1 VKEVRTPSKGEDDA
15 NELERA
21 HGPLQSY
28 LRTRSLWMDRNQRPA
43 SPWEVGSTLTAALDI
58 DLTALASNYP
68 EIAVIAVGG
77 YGRRELCLFSDI
89 DLLLLHEGPA
99 PEEAVRAILYPLWD
113 TGVKVG
119 HATRTVRSTLSFV
132 GEDFPTLCTLLTA
145 RIVCGP
151 GTLVEEL
158 NHGLSRLIGTPR
170 IGFEDRLATE
180 ERQVWSQEPYAV
192 QDLDLK
198 NSRGGLRSLHRLQ
211 WDRRRAELLN
221 EASELEADVVET
233 QARQTLLGVRAA
245 LHAVQGR
252 AADRYALELRD
263 AVGRWLGREPLDV
276 ATEVYKSARAV
287 DARAALRWAEVRPA
301 GTDPIAHAG
310 LAVSRFIRSRWG
322 RSGRGDGAA
331 TPFGFA
337 RAAAGSHSGGRL
349 SAWQCEFASKSGPP
363 DWTAG
368 DRSALLSLLAAGSP
382 GWEALL
388 SLWDTGW
395 LVRAIP
401 EISHLSGLAQSA
413 PFHLHPADAHLGR
426 TVNEVVTIADQA
438 GTWTADLADEI
449 GGLDELLLSA
459 FLHDAGKGLGGN
471 HSEIGAQLASE
482 LLNRAGFGPAA
493 GGLVSRAVRQHL
505 LLPDAAVRR
514 DIDDPLVV
522 HELAATIA
530 DLDLLR
536 MLVLL
541 SVADARAT
549 GPDMWSPWKE
559 TLIRGLYAK
568 VAAQLEGTSS
578 TLHMELE
585 GKVASL
591 AADLSPGV
599 VSHHLELMPSSYLTR
614 FDPGTIASHVRL
626 AKDPLD
632 LSEVRSAAVTS
643 APASTFIVAAR
654 DRPGLLSTIAGVLAL
669 HNLNVLEARVAT
681 RSDGLALDTFR
692 VADALG
698 STMVGQGRW
707 PGVREDLE
715 LAVRDELDL
724 ETRLAAKRAAYGRR
738 NAVPLETQV
747 FVADRNGKPSIEVR
761 TADRVGLLY
770 DLSAAIAHL
779 GLDVELAKIDTRGRE
794 AIDVFEVRNPA
805 GYSVEQ
811 IRTAL
816 AAALAI

>member
-1 VKEVRTPSKGEDDA
+1 VNEAQTPSKPRDDA

-21 HGPLQSY
+21 EGPLHSY
-28 LRTRSLWMDRNQRPA
+28 LQTRRRWTDRNQRPA
-43 SPWEVGSTLTAALDI
+43 APWEVGGDLSNALDI
-58 DLTALASNYP
+58 DLTVLANGHP
-68 EIAVIAVGG
+68 ELAVIAVGG

-89 DLLLLHEGPA
+89 DLLLLHDGPA
-99 PEEAVRAILYPLWD
+99 PEDAVRAILYPIWD

-132 GEDFPTLCTLLTA
+132 REDFPTLCTLLTA
-145 RIVCGP
+145 RIVCGS
-151 GTLVEEL
+151 GTLLEEL

-221 EASELEADVVET
+221 EVATLEADLVET

-252 AADRYALELRD
+252 AADRYALDLRD

-276 ATEVYKSARAV
+276 ASEVYKSARAV
-287 DARAALRWAEVRPA
+287 DARAALRWAGVRPSA
-301 GTDPIAHAG
+301 ADPVAHAG
-310 LAVSRFIRSRWG
+310 LAVARFVRSRWSRG
-322 RSGRGDGAA
+322 RTGDVAA

-337 RAAAGSHSGGRL
+337 RSAANSHTGGRL
-349 SAWQCEFASKSGPP
+349 SAWEWEFAAKSGPP

-368 DRSALLSLLAAGSP
+368 DRSALLSLLAAGTP

-388 SLWDTGW
+388 SLWETGW
-395 LVRAIP
+395 LGRAVP
-401 EISHLSGLAQSA
+401 EISHLSGLAQAA

-426 TVNEVVTIADQA
+426 TVNEVVTIADQT

-449 GGLDELLLSA
+449 GGLDEVLLAAL
-459 FLHDAGKGLGGN
+459 LHDAGKGLGGN
-471 HSEIGAQLASE
+471 HSEIGARLAID
-482 LLNRAGFGPAA
+482 LLLRTGFGPAA
-493 GGLVSRAVRQHL
+493 GGLVSRAVRHHL
-505 LLPDAAVRR
+505 LLPDVAVRR
-514 DIDDPLVV
+514 DIDDPAVIDEV
-522 HELAATIA
+522 ASTIA

-536 MLVLL
+536 VLALL

-559 TLIRGLYAK
+559 TLIRALFMK
-568 VAAQLEGTSS
+568 VAARLDGTAS
-578 TLHMELE
+578 TLGHELE
-585 GKVASL
+585 AEVVAH
-591 AADLSPGV
+591 AVDLSPEL
-599 VSHHLELMPSSYLTR
+599 VSDHLARMPSSYLTR
-614 FDPGTIASHVRL
+614 FDPDTIASHVRL
-626 AKDPLD
+626 TTDALG
-632 LSEVRSAAVTS
+632 LSELRSAAVTS
-643 APASTFIVAAR
+643 APVSTFIVAAR

-681 RSDGLALDTFR
+681 RSDGFALDTFR

-707 PGVREDLE
+707 PGVREDLQ
-715 LAVRDELDL
+715 LALRDELDL
-724 ETRLAAKRAAYGRR
+724 ETRLAAKQAAYRR
-738 NAVPLETQV
+738 REDVLLETQV
-747 FVADRNGKPSIEVR
+747 FVIDRDGKSSIEVR

-770 DLSAAIAHL
+770 DLSAAIARL

-805 GYSVEQ
+805 ERSVDQ

-816 AAALAI
+816 ASALAL